1 MIKDLTLREV
11 REALEQLR
19 REIEKLRQTKAD
31 KDG

>member
-31 KDG
+31 K

>member
-11 REALEQLR
+11 REALEALR

-31 KDG
+31 K

>member
-19 REIEKLRQTKAD
+19 REIEKLRQEKAD
-31 KDG
+31 KS

>member
-19 REIEKLRQTKAD
+19 REIEKLRQEKAD
-31 KDG
+31 K

>member
-19 REIEKLRQTKAD
+19 REVEKLRQTKAD
-31 KDG
+31 K

>member
-19 REIEKLRQTKAD
+19 REIEKLQQEKAD
-31 KDG
+31 K